1 MQGVS
6 GITAIKRYISKDKTD
21 MAKSLWGVCVCVVML
36 PMQITLI
43 VIESLV
49 NQFKPPVSITN
60 LAFERI
66 LRACL
71 PAFLPYFFLPSSYFV
86 PPSLPSSL
94 PCFFLPSSFL
104 SYLLSSF
111 FLPSSF
117 LLPFF
122 LLFNDIYL

>member
-71 PAFLPYFFLPSSYFV
+71 PAFLPYFFLPS
-86 PPSLPSSL
+86 
-94 PCFFLPSSFL
+94 FLPSFF
-104 SYLLSSF
+104 LLSSF
-111 FLPSSF
+111 F

-122 LLFNDIYL
+122 LLFDDIYL

>member
-21 MAKSLWGVCVCVVML
+21 MAKSLWGVCVYVCVVML

-49 NQFKPPVSITN
+49 NQFKPPVSITS

-66 LRACL
+66 L
-71 PAFLPYFFLPSSYFV
+71 
-86 PPSLPSSL
+86 
-94 PCFFLPSSFL
+94 
-104 SYLLSSF
+104 
-111 FLPSSF
+111 
-117 LLPFF
+117 
-122 LLFNDIYL
+122 